1 MFILGNSI
9 SYQVYIHTLSLS
21 LIQTWSSR
29 YATDPHTDT
38 HHRQDQPQDAGLSP
52 TLVVEDGEH
61 SGAHHDADHEAAE
74 HHPKWG

>member
-1 MFILGNSI
+1 M
-9 SYQVYIHTLSLS
+9 LSAHAQSFTFFGLYCIS
-21 LIQTWSSR
+21 LIQTWSSS

-38 HHRQDQPQDAGLSP
+38 HHRQDQPQDAGLCP